1 MNSVSKQNAFWLAL
15 ILSASLLFG
24 VFSLCVSMP
33 AFAYGAPDESA
44 QAGSSSQAQDAD
56 TSTAAQDVEVS
67 SEGSSARASGID
79 FALSDFS
86 RVEKGSNRPI
96 EGTYHGYCY
105 LMDAPA
111 DSLCLVDLSG
121 VVVVYVPE
129 TLAKQNRLDL
139 ASEQPQASLKLLFSA
154 LDS

>member
-1 MNSVSKQNAFWLAL
+1 MVHLLNRLKQA
-15 ILSASLLFG
+15 
-24 VFSLCVSMP
+24 VRH
-33 AFAYGAPDESA
+33 
-44 QAGSSSQAQDAD
+44 QAQDANA
-56 TSTAAQDVEVS
+56 STAFQDVEVS
-67 SEGSSARASGID
+67 SEGSSARTSDVD

-96 EGTYHGYCY
+96 EGTYQGYCY

-129 TLAKQNRLDL
+129 ALAKQNGLDL
-139 ASEQPQASLKLLFSA
+139 QTNRPRPSLKLHIQWRSIPMMPKVIPL
-154 LDS
+154 

>member
-1 MNSVSKQNAFWLAL
+1 MVH
-15 ILSASLLFG
+15 LLNR
-24 VFSLCVSMP
+24 LK
-33 AFAYGAPDESA
+33 
-44 QAGSSSQAQDAD
+44 QAGSAQAQDANA
-56 TSTAAQDVEVS
+56 STAFQDVEVS
-67 SEGSSARASGID
+67 SEGSSARTSDVD

-96 EGTYHGYCY
+96 EGTYQGYCY

-129 TLAKQNRLDL
+129 ALANRTGSTLQTNRPRP
-139 ASEQPQASLKLLFSA
+139 ASSSYSVRSIPMMPKVIPS
-154 LDS
+154 